1 MKFFAADT
9 RGLNSGTVLDFR
21 RDLASGMAMVEEDSI
36 PWITDRTAET
46 IAAAAVLPC
55 IRKTEYR
62 DEELPSDLAGED
74 IGSYQSIDCILLRYV
89 IEYQDVVREQE

>member
-1 MKFFAADT
+1 MPPEVA
-9 RGLNSGTVLDFR
+9 GVLDSTEV
-21 RDLASGMAMVEEDSI
+21 A
-36 PWITDRTAET
+36 RTAET